1 MRVMKKLVIIM
12 VVLTLLL
19 PLTPIVG
26 GVSANTS
33 GSNANEMTRSMIT
46 FFRDDRTDL
55 AIGRVAR
62 DEIMVYGVFLS
73 NFFIPWETKVRD
85 MIDDTTDT
93 SIPKRVSE
101 KFFGSQGKSKQISE
115 LNRKLYEPILTGL
128 GSTTR
133 DFALYA
139 TPNTS
144 GPVMSGE
151 DLFRKLVG
159 KYQREEN
166 GTYVPDM
173 YIYNSSGNPVLDLS
187 NKAVQ
192 AAIQVVFAI
201 EPEYF
206 IQKDKGLRALTELH
220 MDGLG
225 NIWGAYNNVDFSEYI
240 LFLPSALNPVVFSN
254 SLTDVKFPVSNV
266 FVMGG
271 LLKMNGDFLSNR
283 AISTPYYNIGQYFPT
298 STTGSLIYNSENTL
312 TIFGVHTPS
321 RYLGNSDDII
331 INGGSISQD
340 RIKSFLNSS
349 TSEPLDK
356 RDAYIL
362 VSLDMT
368 QAEALDRI
376 LVNDGSLTR
385 EDKYHL
391 INYLFRT
398 TVFNLSEV
406 ADEMYFFDNPGTQ
419 VASDPDAGSWKD
431 DDSLMRRQTM
441 FSMEILE
448 EDSSG
453 NRRVVEDKFQFHNG
467 SYMPSPFSKFLSEY
481 LRENDPDVRRSIL
494 EDRFNSGKKLSDKLF
509 NTMDAFLREGHFNDE
524 GSGTIEDMFAKISGG
539 GDLVYNILRP
549 QIDVRRIRVDEVN
562 LTNIAALAFFYWSE
576 ITAFGLSSNDNYT
589 VAMSVFAGDST
600 NFERIFGSNPYKSH
614 APFGTTKW
622 GGNLDKYNKSKEHTD
637 SLVAYFHNFMT
648 YNIFTMNRTFT
659 SGLTGM
665 AANSSSTIKTPWGDR
680 TPESAIMNGVN
691 NYPGIYWGYMVQL
704 LNIERDSDGNW
715 SSRRFY
721 NNFLPPM
728 NINTL
733 GGSFDLN
740 SLLGTSGVV
749 TSEDRTL
756 EEMQEDIIKKVY
768 GLLSDGPNSY
778 RDRLI
783 KSSQDSWVLSTHRS
797 ITGSWVGNVLSVSAG
812 GNSSYASIVGY
823 INTPSLTDLPLTAWL
838 LTDYMYVYLFLL
850 LLILIVL
857 ILMTLSNIRTVR
869 EALLIFIVM
878 AFILVL
884 PQYLIGNVINIS
896 NSVGDKMYSGRFNYW
911 AITQHEQSLST
922 LRTAAISGNEID
934 YIIARNM
941 EDAKNVYTSDVGV
954 RVKWMSPKK
963 DDLFEQMFNRTST
976 SQSLTSNLT
985 IFRWLFNSYMNQEEY
1000 VYDDPLATYLYRPYN
1015 AIALAASESYS
1026 ELIGNVIRREDIAP
1040 RLASKRVPGQRDY
1053 KFKLVIDPSNSN
1065 IDFTPQQQDV
1075 IDKVA
1080 TLYTS
1085 PDKAEQE
1092 HYRYWI
1098 YNSPALMDAIFNT
1111 DYETNV
1117 GYGGSVTDPYYN
1129 AYSLL
1134 TESPFYYFY
1143 NVLKA
1148 RYGENSA
1155 YTNSNTFKNS
1165 LLEKSVFFA
1174 EGTDTSADGKLR
1186 DFLDLEGLFTYIIPY
1201 LQQGNEYVYGWTNI
1215 HGTSIDM
1222 YEFKDSNIPVDP
1234 NSPEYQKY
1242 MYEKQKK
1249 ENLKKVWKL
1258 YSPWVDQIYSLDVY
1272 SKGVRIADKKVIVE
1286 DILNPGA
1293 YDEAGRP
1300 MIFSEADMRAKNY
1313 QVADLTDIERRIQN
1327 TLRSTYTDLMY
1338 LTNYYDFNDEV
1349 LVTAAAMLATFNFN
1363 REFSETKLFGESHVL
1378 HPQNFELKNF
1388 NYDAFMRLLLLNSTG
1403 EPLMA
1408 EQDLY
1413 VRILHKTSIFT
1424 GIALIICDF
1433 LAVIAIPTM
1442 KIAVL
1447 LLMLFLSLAVIL
1459 SCVIAPPDR
1468 IFRTIMRAIALPAF
1482 LFLVASIV
1490 FAFVVS
1496 LFLGEGLTGYVGSR
1510 TPTLGFTDPTT
1521 TLWLMAIVDCVY
1533 IYVLWKIL
1541 KMLLDSFKTHI
1552 TTSITST
1559 VAMAVGLGSSII
1571 TGAVDRVKGAVG
1583 YGMRRRDYNKMYKA
1597 VRGAG
1602 EAREAF
1608 GGQGG
1613 GGENSGGDISSP
1625 RSSGVSDS
1633 TNQVGPKIDSD
1644 EFRSE
1649 IDEKASNRTEPR
1661 DEDSGE
1667 TSEIDEKA
1675 SSRADSD
1682 SGRGAEAQAV
1692 REDDVDGRDSS
1703 IEESSKV
1710 RSKVVRRSIGEKFVD
1725 YKYKLRETAD
1735 SVSDGARRATSYV
1748 MSRDGLRRDISR
1760 GTTTAVRKVRDG
1772 ATSAAQK
1779 TREGVSEAK
1788 TRITQGATSAVHRVQ
1803 DGIMDTRIR
1812 MNKRVHDL
1820 QRYEMDK
1827 LADRVVSQE
1836 ARKNESHVS
1845 KRQEKDADRLIKL
1858 EAKAKAREEKIKL
1871 LEARKQHE
1879 QERRERQARLEAEK
1893 RKKNSS
1899 GANRKANDIRERVS
1913 KPTNDRPD
1921 INQK

>member
-1 MRVMKKLVIIM
+1 MMSTDKSCMSCICKLASKLACRGDEGVRYKLWSKVIIVVMVIIM
-12 VVLTLLL
+12 GYSALL
-19 PLTPIVG
+19 PH
-26 GVSANTS
+26 SFANEVES
-33 GSNANEMTRSMIT
+33 VAPASANEMTRSMIT

-55 AIGRVAR
+55 AVGRVAR

-85 MIDDTTDT
+85 MIDSESEG
-93 SIPKRVSE
+93 SIPNRVSE
-101 KFFGSQGKSKQISE
+101 KFFGSTGKASQVAE
-115 LNRKLYEPILTGL
+115 LNKKLYDPIIAGL
-128 GSTTR
+128 GSSNR
-133 DFALYA
+133 DFQLY
-139 TPNTS
+139 TEGSTTT
-144 GPVMSGE
+144 GYREVLTGE
-151 DLFRKLVG
+151 NLLKKMAGV
-159 KYQREEN
+159 Y
-166 GTYVPDM
+166 PDR
-173 YIYNSSGNPVLDLS
+173 YLYNASGNPVLDLD
-187 NKAVQ
+187 NEAVR
-192 AAIQVVFAI
+192 ASFQVLFGMS
-201 EPEYF
+201 PEYF
-206 IQKDKGLRALTELH
+206 FSKGKGLREITSMH

-225 NIWGAYNNVDFSEYI
+225 NIWGEYGNVTFSEYVLI
-240 LFLPSALNPVVFSN
+240 LPAALNPIVFTN
-254 SLTDVKFPVSNV
+254 SLTEVKFPISNV
-266 FVMGG
+266 FTMGG
-271 LLKMNGDFLSNR
+271 ILKMEGDFLSNKSDIIPYYDIDAYFPVGDVGSAMYNAENVLNIFGLHSPSKYVGTSNSIYLLDSVEVSQNKIDDFLSKTSTDALDVDDAHVFVGIDISKIPNLTDMVGDSGSGIV
-283 AISTPYYNIGQYFPT
+283 AISGIGKDNVGKAT
-298 STTGSLIYNSENTL
+298 
-312 TIFGVHTPS
+312 
-321 RYLGNSDDII
+321 RYLFN
-331 INGGSISQD
+331 
-340 RIKSFLNSS
+340 
-349 TSEPLDK
+349 TS
-356 RDAYIL
+356 RF
-362 VSLDMT
+362 S
-368 QAEALDRI
+368 
-376 LVNDGSLTR
+376 
-385 EDKYHL
+385 
-391 INYLFRT
+391 
-398 TVFNLSEV
+398 LSEV
-406 ADEMYFFDNPGTQ
+406 ADDMYYFDNPNAPLHT
-419 VASDPDAGSWKD
+419 ASDGNEGDWTN
-431 DDSLMRRQTM
+431 DDSLLLGQKM
-441 FSMEILE
+441 FYKEVYERGSDGTLR
-448 EDSSG
+448 SST
-453 NRRVVEDKFQFHNG
+453 DKFQFYSS
-467 SYMPSPFSKFLSEY
+467 SYMPSPFSKFLRTYKNASDSS
-481 LRENDPDVRRSIL
+481 REQL
-494 EDRFNSGKKLSDKLF
+494 LKERFNSGKDINDKTLTALKLF
-509 NTMDAFLREGHFNDE
+509 MEQGTFGDAD
-524 GSGTIEDMFAKISGG
+524 SGTVKDVFKLLSGG
-539 GDLVYNILRP
+539 GDKVF
-549 QIDVRRIRVDEVN
+549 DVLKPAESSERYYTIKYGFLEK
-562 LTNIAALAFFYWSE
+562 LGSAFTS
-576 ITAFGLSSNDNYT
+576 IFGLIDSKTKIDTIDSS
-589 VAMSVFAGDST
+589 S
-600 NFERIFGSNPYKSH
+600 FGLTIY
-614 APFGTTKW
+614 
-622 GGNLDKYNKSKEHTD
+622 D
-637 SLVAYFHNFMT
+637 SLVTDMSAAAKDSAGTRFRLWLGDIFDSRKISKQPFETSRSGGNISNYDKSVSSAKKITALYHTFMT
-648 YNIFTMNRTFT
+648 YNVFSMNSTFT
-659 SGLTGM
+659 SRLSGTRAGVTD
-665 AANSSSTIKTPWGDR
+665 AFTTPWGGLTPR
-680 TPESAIMNGVN
+680 TAIMHHVN

-704 LNIERDSDGNW
+704 LKISKDAEGKW
-715 SSRRFY
+715 TTGRFY

-728 NINTL
+728 NINIL

-749 TSEDRTL
+749 SSEDRTL
-756 EEMQEDIIKKVY
+756 EEMQEDIVKKVY

-941 EDAKNVYTSDVGV
+941 ENAKNVYSSDVGV

-963 DDLFEQMFNRTST
+963 DDLFEQMFNRTSS
-976 SQSLTSNLT
+976 SQSLTANLT

-1521 TLWLMAIVDCVY
+1521 TLWLMAVVDCVY

-1541 KMLLDSFKTHI
+1541 KMLLDSFKAHV
-1552 TTSITST
+1552 SST
-1559 VAMAVGLGSSII
+1559 LFSTLSLAAGVGTAMASNLKSKLNLGIGKGVQQLTSVGTNTSSS
-1571 TGAVDRVKGAVG
+1571 TSADEDHK
-1583 YGMRRRDYNKMYKA
+1583 DHTDTK
-1597 VRGAG
+1597 
-1602 EAREAF
+1602 
-1608 GGQGG
+1608 
-1613 GGENSGGDISSP
+1613 
-1625 RSSGVSDS
+1625 RSSGMSVQKHEYQNES
-1633 TNQVGPKIDSD
+1633 KIDSNK
-1644 EFRSE
+1644 FKSE
-1649 IDEKASNRTEPR
+1649 IDAKASYR
-1661 DEDSGE
+1661 
-1667 TSEIDEKA
+1667 K
-1675 SSRADSD
+1675 
-1682 SGRGAEAQAV
+1682 
-1692 REDDVDGRDSS
+1692 DSS
-1703 IEESSKV
+1703 KTSNRNIVK
-1710 RSKVVRRSIGEKFVD
+1710 RRTIGSRIVD
-1725 YKYKLRETAD
+1725 YKYALREMPENIRD
-1735 SVSDGARRATSYV
+1735 GVVSAAVNTKKAV
-1748 MSRDGLRRDISR
+1748 KHILSRDGLLRDVIDGVTARRLKYMQGMQKHEAERLRARIMKQETMRKDLPYLESR
-1760 GTTTAVRKVRDG
+1760 QSKDFAKLEQLE
-1772 ATSAAQK
+1772 QK
-1779 TREGVSEAK
+1779 IKEK
-1788 TRITQGATSAVHRVQ
+1788 Q
-1803 DGIMDTRIR
+1803 
-1812 MNKRVHDL
+1812 
-1820 QRYEMDK
+1820 DK
-1827 LADRVVSQE
+1827 LDIIDSR
-1836 ARKNESHVS
+1836 RNPKP
-1845 KRQEKDADRLIKL
+1845 EKTASLD
-1858 EAKAKAREEKIKL
+1858 
-1871 LEARKQHE
+1871 
-1879 QERRERQARLEAEK
+1879 
-1893 RKKNSS
+1893 
-1899 GANRKANDIRERVS
+1899 DIRKRLGDS
-1913 KPTNDRPD
+1913 KENKND
-1921 INQK
+1921 K